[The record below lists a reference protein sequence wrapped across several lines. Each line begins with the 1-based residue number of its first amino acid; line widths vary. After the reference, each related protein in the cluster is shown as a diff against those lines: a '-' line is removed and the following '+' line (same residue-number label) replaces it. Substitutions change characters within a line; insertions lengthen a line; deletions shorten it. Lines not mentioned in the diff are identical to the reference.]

1 MKTKIFSCVMIL
13 LLVLTFSSCTYTINN
28 YEEKQPEPELLKD
41 SNIHD
46 RSFVYITTFEVEGGP
61 IINISYY
68 YEVGTEVV
76 YTFVQSD
83 GMNSR
88 TAGFSPMM
96 NADGTCVTLS
106 QLRGET

>member
-1 MKTKIFSCVMIL
+1 MKTKIFSCVLIL
-13 LLVLTFSSCTYTINN
+13 LLILTFNSCAKEQQ
-28 YEEKQPEPELLKD
+28 EEPDLLKN
-41 SNIHD
+41 SNMHD
-46 RSFVYITTFEVEGGP
+46 RSFVYIATFEVEEGP

-68 YEVGTEVV
+68 FERETEVV

-106 QLRGET
+106 QLKGET